1 MGPGVKSGF
10 AGGRSVA
17 NVGLGQ
23 ARGYASAARP
33 LLDNFVSN
41 APRSFAS
48 PLSVLLPHSLADPF
62 HPSLPLPPMTV
73 LLRAGLNELE
83 DQVSDLKKQ
92 KKGNRSSVLA
102 KGKKRSSTSSRA
114 QSIFQ
119 STTLPIRR
127 LTNTKSTVA
136 GVSRPS
142 AEQEN
147 EEEED
152 FNTFFH
158 PSVRHSL
165 PAARSP
171 WSTTT
176 LTIPLSPGSIDGL
189 PSSSISH
196 LVTHHRASF
205 DQHRARLDALLYSL
219 ERKGV
224 WLDQHVR
231 VESEEDEVRIVFESR
246 SREEVEAIVGQRSG
260 EGTWWVM
267 SERRKGSSN
276 VKSSTTTRLEGSLV
290 FPLLSAS
297 VIVPS
302 FGASPLSLTSETEE
316 FDGRSSVLSN
326 STFLSDD
333 DNDDASSLGF
343 SSAFL
348 SDLSVSSA
356 GQQGFTLVD
365 LEGMEGF
372 DEDWG
377 DA

>member
-1 MGPGVKSGF
+1 M
-10 AGGRSVA
+10 
-17 NVGLGQ
+17 
-23 ARGYASAARP
+23 
-33 LLDNFVSN
+33 
-41 APRSFAS
+41 
-48 PLSVLLPHSLADPF
+48 
-62 HPSLPLPPMTV
+62 
-73 LLRAGLNELE
+73 
-83 DQVSDLKKQ
+83 SDLKKQ
-92 KKGNRSSVLA
+92 KKGSRSSVLA

-119 STTLPIRR
+119 STTLPIRGP
-127 LTNTKSTVA
+127 TNSKSAVA

-147 EEEED
+147 AEEED

-158 PSVRHSL
+158 PSVHHSL

-224 WLDQHVR
+224 WLDRHVR

-246 SREEVEAIVGQRSG
+246 SREEVRAIVGQRSG
-260 EGTWWVM
+260 EGTWWVLR
-267 SERRKGSSN
+267 EKRKGSSD
-276 VKSSTTTRLEGSLV
+276 VKSSTATRLEGSLV

-297 VIVPS
+297 AIVPS
-302 FGASPLSLTSETEE
+302 FGLSPSSLTSEEEE
-316 FDGRSSVLSN
+316 FDGRSSVVSN
-326 STFLSDD
+326 STFLSD
-333 DNDDASSLGF
+333 DDASSLGF

-356 GQQGFTLVD
+356 GQHGFTLVD

-372 DEDWG
+372 EEDWS